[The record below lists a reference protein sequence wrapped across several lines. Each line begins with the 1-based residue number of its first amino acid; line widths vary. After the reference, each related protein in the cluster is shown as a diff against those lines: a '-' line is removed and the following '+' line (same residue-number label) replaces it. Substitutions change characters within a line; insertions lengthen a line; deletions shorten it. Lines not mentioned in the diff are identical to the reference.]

1 MDNFYYKNPAH
12 FGDMFVVFEDFYRSN
27 NLADVI
33 IACDGKTLHAH
44 RIVLSAGSDYFKKIL
59 LSIKQSNQFPILFI
73 NDIAYEDMETI
84 LEFIYR
90 GQIIVTREK
99 VESLRQAA
107 HKLRIKGFEHFLR
120 KPTNGSNGGQMDR
133 YNNGHNGN
141 MHLNN
146 RHSNISN
153 HSEKRRAQSF
163 NDQFEN
169 QINNS
174 FNYNSFQHK
183 RMKPTHNN
191 KDGLSFNRLKDDLKH
206 QRSMVHFNVQ
216 PEGERNSFNK
226 RHRFQFEQYMK
237 QIQQIEAA
245 KALVAK
251 SAQSQNNRSNENE
264 SKSKSIN
271 QSTDGNAELQH
282 DSVSITPIQ
291 NGKDDNNSPNGMND
305 SYDENEDNNRNENME
320 NRIVDKNGFKNK
332 LMNYNGAGS
341 NVANGEDDCESDEAP
356 DDSVNY
362 TYEMDPN
369 TLTWENSS
377 HDENIPEANQE
388 TGAGSDEYCDEDDE
402 YFEANG
408 RTSNGVDSMAAM
420 NQAHLLN
427 KMNNNNNQYNPQ
439 GGLFYC
445 EHCPKYFFDE
455 DHLQLHNKR
464 SHGLNK
470 LNQCNICGK
479 TYAWKSGLYKHKR
492 HVHNI
497 TSNKALGTITV
508 DNVKADSSS
517 PNENGSGDDG
527 GTESPISFAMKN
539 MPNLPL
545 PLTSSVSSLEATKM
559 MDYVASKA

>member
-1 MDNFYYKNPAH
+1 
-12 FGDMFVVFEDFYRSN
+12 
-27 NLADVI
+27 
-33 IACDGKTLHAH
+33 
-44 RIVLSAGSDYFKKIL
+44 
-59 LSIKQSNQFPILFI
+59 
-73 NDIAYEDMETI
+73 
-84 LEFIYR
+84 
-90 GQIIVTREK
+90 
-99 VESLRQAA
+99 
-107 HKLRIKGFEHFLR
+107 
-120 KPTNGSNGGQMDR
+120 
-133 YNNGHNGN
+133 
-141 MHLNN
+141 
-146 RHSNISN
+146 
-153 HSEKRRAQSF
+153 
-163 NDQFEN
+163 
-169 QINNS
+169 
-174 FNYNSFQHK
+174 
-183 RMKPTHNN
+183 
-191 KDGLSFNRLKDDLKH
+191 
-206 QRSMVHFNVQ
+206 
-216 PEGERNSFNK
+216 
-226 RHRFQFEQYMK
+226 
-237 QIQQIEAA
+237 
-245 KALVAK
+245 
-251 SAQSQNNRSNENE
+251 
-264 SKSKSIN
+264 
-271 QSTDGNAELQH
+271 
-282 DSVSITPIQ
+282 
-291 NGKDDNNSPNGMND
+291 MND

-332 LMNYNGAGS
+332 LMNYNGVGS
-341 NVANGEDDCESDEAP
+341 NVANGEDNCESDEAP

-559 MDYVASKA
+559 MDYVASKV